1 MARRVRATIIGLL
14 ALMALSVPAMAR
26 RLTTTQI
33 RENTIRINALELQT
47 ELPEE
52 EEVII
57 EEEVI
62 VDEGDDNDVVVLGV
76 RDLNFD
82 FDKDVVKPEYYGIVT
97 EAKNYIEQTNSN
109 VIIVGHTDSV
119 GSDAYN
125 NKLSLRRATS
135 VKNKLI
141 EFGLD
146 PSRIIGVYGEGER
159 NPIAPNDTPE
169 GRALNRRTEFK
180 LERR

>member
-1 MARRVRATIIGLL
+1 MARRATTRTTIIGLL
-14 ALMALSVPAMAR
+14 ALLALSMPAMAR

-52 EEVII
+52 VKQPDPEPE
-57 EEEVI
+57 
-62 VDEGDDNDVVVLGV
+62 VVVLSV
-76 RDLNFD
+76 KDLNFD
-82 FDKDVVKPEYYGIVT
+82 FDKDVVKPEYYGIIT
-97 EAKNYIEQTNSN
+97 EAKNYIEQTDSN
-109 VIIVGHTDSV
+109 VVIIGHTDSV
-119 GSDAYN
+119 GTDAYN
-125 NKLSLRRATS
+125 DKLSLRRAVS

-146 PSRIIGVYGEGER
+146 PARIVGVYGEGER
-159 NPIAPNDTPE
+159 RPIAPNDTKE

-180 LERR
+180 LEKR